1 MKDSKYLLLVIC
13 FVIVAHATKKTVEN
27 KNQAKFL
34 PDIPDFKV
42 QKETDSG
49 RVDASY
55 RQIVIPA
62 IYNSY

>member
-1 MKDSKYLLLVIC
+1 MKDLKYLLLIIC
-13 FVIVAHATKKTVEN
+13 FVIVAHATKKSTEN

-34 PDIPDFKV
+34 PDIPDYKE

-62 IYNSY
+62 VYNSY